1 MGVLIALQIKMP
13 IKHKLTGVNKF
24 NIIFQIIFFGE
35 NNKRGRR
42 VYILI

>member
-24 NIIFQIIFFGE
+24 NIIFQIIFLGKITKGGGE
-35 NNKRGRR
+35 FTF
-42 VYILI
+42 